1 MIIGGHQTKSVHNV
15 NKSNINMKSNKDE
28 EELKTSTLAALLKEK
43 PRRGRP
49 RHSVSRQNVYI
60 ALTKQQKRKLKQL
73 ASQLPDAIV
82 RADVPDIAVTVLTV
96 RLEAL
101 HRAVADRN
109 RPIPE
114 GVTDFES
121 LFLLWDLPLEK
132 IVEGDASWTS
142 IRLSPQQT
150 LELGRAH
157 GTLNAAFGATRSQT
171 FSLALALLEQYLE
184 DYPLEKE
191 LHNLDEL
198 RSIISRNYL

>member
-1 MIIGGHQTKSVHNV
+1 
-15 NKSNINMKSNKDE
+15 MKSNKDE

-43 PRRGRP
+43 PKRGRP

-73 ASQLPDAIV
+73 ASQMPDTIV
-82 RADVPDIAVTVLTV
+82 RADVPDIAVSVLTV

-121 LFLLWDLPLEK
+121 LYLLWDLPLEK

-157 GTLNAAFGATRSQT
+157 GTLNAVFGATRSQT

-198 RSIISRNYL
+198 RAIISRNYL